1 MKAARHG
8 SLVWLALATLSAC
21 SVLEGEDE
29 AAGRGAGAGG
39 GAANGAAGGAGN
51 VGADGGALSATGG
64 GAGGGGG
71 GGGGGTGDSGGGG
84 GAVDAGRDARST
96 VDGGFVV
103 PSNHPRV
110 YLNAANLTR
119 LKSTLA
125 ASTPAAS
132 RFKTTVDTAV
142 AGGDVYAFEP
152 WNAALMSKLT
162 GQASYCTWAV
172 GKIEADVAAAEATI
186 ASGGTP
192 EVAGDSYLYVGDAIG
207 NLALVYDWCFDSIAP
222 AARTRW
228 IAYANQA
235 VWNVWNPD
243 QAKWGGRTV
252 PWSGW
257 SVDNPVNN
265 YYFSFLRAT
274 MLLGLGTTGEN
285 PEAAT
290 WVKRFRDDK
299 IHAEL
304 IPIYERDLTGGG
316 SREGTGYG
324 IAMRD
329 LFRLYDFWQATT
341 GENLAD
347 KTDHAR
353 SSMAWLTHATVP
365 TLDRIAPIGD
375 HARDSTAALFDYHRD
390 YLQVLTK
397 LYPSDPLA
405 RVTKDYLAT
414 CSVKQMGQ
422 GFMRYSDFIYDDP
435 SITRKNL
442 GDLYPTYHAV
452 GTGYVFARSGWTTDA
467 TWLEFTAG
475 PYTESHAHHDQGQ
488 LLVYKRGWLAYD
500 GNIDS
505 SSGIVQE
512 EEVHNIVRL
521 SRGGQAV
528 RMQEGQGP
536 AAMRALRD
544 DADLTHTAG
553 NLAPAYPASAGVAKD
568 EREVVFIK
576 PNVIVV
582 FDRVAGAAGQ
592 GALDKRWQINT
603 PANVSVSGTRA
614 TIQGPSASLAIFPVT
629 PAAAPSVV
637 SIGSVSG
644 DVNAGSQIA
653 YTQSSSGTD
662 YFLMVL
668 SLDGTVTAVSESN
681 AAGQRGAEI
690 TMTGGRSAL
699 VRFSEGAIGGA
710 VTLRTN
716 GSVTKNVTLDAT
728 IATLP
733 ELAVP

>member
-1 MKAARHG
+1 MKFARHG
-8 SLVWLALATLSAC
+8 SLVSLALATLSAC
-21 SVLEGEDE
+21 SVLEGDDE
-29 AAGRGAGAGG
+29 APGRAPSGGDVNG
-39 GAANGAAGGAGN
+39 GAAGA
-51 VGADGGALSATGG
+51 GADGGPVSATGG
-64 GAGGGGG
+64 GVAAGAD
-71 GGGGGTGDSGGGG
+71 GGGTGGDG

-96 VDGGFVV
+96 IDGGFVV
-103 PSNHPRV
+103 PSSHPRV
-110 YLNAANLTR
+110 YLNAANMTR
-119 LKSTLA
+119 LKATLA
-125 ASTPAAS
+125 APSAAAA

-172 GKIEADVAAAEATI
+172 SKIEADVTAAEATI

-192 EVAGDSYLYVGDAIG
+192 EVAGDSYLYVGEAIG
-207 NLALVYDWCFDSIAP
+207 NLALVYDWCFDAIAP

-243 QAKWGGRTV
+243 QAKWGTHVV

-304 IPIYERDLTGGG
+304 IPTYERDLAGGG

-324 IAMRD
+324 IAMRE

-353 SSMAWLTHATVP
+353 ASMAWLTHATVP

-390 YLQVLTK
+390 YLQVLST
-397 LYPSDPLA
+397 LYASEPLA

-435 SITRKNL
+435 SITRKSL

-452 GTGYVFARSGWTTDA
+452 GTGYVFARSGWTADA

-488 LLVYKRGWLAYD
+488 LLVYKREWLAYD

-544 DADLTHTAG
+544 DVDLTHAAG
-553 NLAPAYPASAGVAKD
+553 NVAPAYPAGAGVAKD
-568 EREVVFIK
+568 EREVVFLK

-603 PANVSVSGTRA
+603 PASVSVSGTRA
-614 TIQGPSASLAIFPVT
+614 TIQGASSSLAVFPVT
-629 PAAAPSVV
+629 PAVTPSVV

-668 SLDGTVTAVSESN
+668 SLDGAVTAVTESN
-681 AAGQRGAEI
+681 ASGQRGVEI
-690 TMTGGRSAL
+690 GMTNGRSAL
-699 VRFSEGAIGGA
+699 VRFNETAVGGA
-710 VTLRTN
+710 AMLRTN
-716 GSVTKNVTLDAT
+716 GNVTKTVTLDGT